1 MATKTENVEVNN
13 DLYKEFIE
21 KISTVDD
28 SEKQEELVKEYY
40 NKIYTIRETK
50 KPLLEKTRR

>member
-1 MATKTENVEVNN
+1 MATKTENVEINK
-13 DLYKEFIE
+13 DLYEEFIK

-40 NKIYTIRETK
+40 NKIYTIRD
-50 KPLLEKTRR
+50 

>member
-40 NKIYTIRETK
+40 NKIYTIRE
-50 KPLLEKTRR
+50 

>member
-40 NKIYTIRETK
+40 NKIYTIRD
-50 KPLLEKTRR
+50 

>member
-21 KISTVDD
+21 KISTVDN

-40 NKIYTIRETK
+40 NKIYTIRD
-50 KPLLEKTRR
+50 

>member
-1 MATKTENVEVNN
+1 MYIVSMNGIYKQS
-13 DLYKEFIE
+13 KEFIE

-40 NKIYTIRETK
+40 NKIYTIRD
-50 KPLLEKTRR
+50 

>member
-1 MATKTENVEVNN
+1 MATKTENVEINN

-28 SEKQEELVKEYY
+28 SEKQELVEEYYPIIVKEY
-40 NKIYTIRETK
+40 RDVSS
-50 KPLLEKTRR
+50 

>member
-1 MATKTENVEVNN
+1 MIREIILNEEVNN

-40 NKIYTIRETK
+40 NKIYTIRD
-50 KPLLEKTRR
+50 